1 MSMTM
6 SHPIDIS
13 VSQAV
18 GVARTFIAANPGTT
32 PDTAMGVFEAVLRT
46 LCPTA
51 MSPPAAP
58 ATTRTRPA
66 EAAAKP
72 RTARAAAAS
81 PKAGT
86 AEAAAGEVPAI
97 APPCVP
103 FMPVADSISPDGQY
117 IFCLVDGNRMRMLKR
132 YLRRFDLTPE
142 TYRERYGLPADY
154 PMTAPGYSEIKRR
167 EALSVGLGTIENKT
181 GANLHR
187 DGAALFDL
195 AAAA

>member
-32 PDTAMGVFEAVLRT
+32 PDTAMGVFEAVLRS

-51 MSPPAAP
+51 MSPPTAPAVPTARLARAAP
-58 ATTRTRPA
+58 
-66 EAAAKP
+66 KP
-72 RTARAAAAS
+72 RTVRAAVARREVVTA
-81 PKAGT
+81 KA
-86 AEAAAGEVPAI
+86 EEVPAA
-97 APPCVP
+97 APVWVP
-103 FMPVADSISPDGQY
+103 FVAIGDSITPDGQF
-117 IFCLVDGNRMRMLKR
+117 IICLVDGKPSKMLKR
-132 YLRRFDLTPE
+132 YIRRFDLTPE

-154 PMTAPGYSEIKRR
+154 PMTAPGYSEVKRR
-167 EALSVGLGTIENKT
+167 EALSVGLGTIENKSGT
-181 GANLHR
+181 NLHR
-187 DGAALFDL
+187 DGGALFDL